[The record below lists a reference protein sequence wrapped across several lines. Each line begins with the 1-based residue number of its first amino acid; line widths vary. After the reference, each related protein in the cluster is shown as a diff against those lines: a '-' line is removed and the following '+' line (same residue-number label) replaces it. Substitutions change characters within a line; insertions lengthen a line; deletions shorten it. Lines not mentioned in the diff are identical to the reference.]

1 MAHSQVPLLWNKI
14 LVETP
19 DIPAL
24 IFNPK
29 LPLFGNITLNLPNL
43 FMTSFGYLS
52 MVSGFYCLGYFGYR
66 SYRRF
71 SIYLRSLFNA
81 KKYLNP
87 ESAIAYHKFGVSD
100 QPASQTE
107 TPKAFALIYG
117 VSNRAGGTFAQYLAH
132 KGFNLILIE
141 RDMQPLN
148 DLEDDI
154 KEKFA
159 LSKARP
165 PIIHK
170 VVLNKFDQESLSAR
184 LSAVKDLPVKI
195 IVNCKNSKR
204 KNIKQAKK
212 PKAGVEEL
220 KGEDDYDQ
228 YAAAESLLSKEEV
241 YFTGKEN
248 IEGYACLINVFIRQL
263 SVTFDN
269 IAVINIDNYDHKIDS
284 QEGGVKQGQLFF

>member
-1 MAHSQVPLLWNKI
+1 MAHSQVSLLWDKI
-14 LVETP
+14 KVETP
-19 DIPAL
+19 DIPSL
-24 IFNPK
+24 VFNPK
-29 LPLFGNITLNLPNL
+29 LPLFGSFTLNFPTL
-43 FMTSFGYLS
+43 FMTGFGYLS

-66 SYRRF
+66 SFRRF
-71 SIYLRSLFNA
+71 STYIRSLFNA

-87 ESAIAYHKFGVSD
+87 ESPIASHRFGTSD

-107 TPKAFALIYG
+107 TPKAYALIYG
-117 VSNRAGGTFAQYLAH
+117 VSNRAGGTFATYLAH

-148 DLEDDI
+148 DLESTI

-159 LSKARP
+159 LNKARP

-195 IVNCKNSKR
+195 VVNCKNSKR

-212 PKAGVEEL
+212 PKAGEEPM
-220 KGEDDYDQ
+220 GEDDYDQ

-263 SVTFDN
+263 SVSFDN
-269 IAVINIDNYDHKIDS
+269 VAVINIDNYDHKIDT
-284 QEGGVKQGQLFF
+284 QQGGVKQGQLFF